1 MPAKYIIEY
10 QTRGDHNRSQR
21 AHYDTDDPVAG
32 EEFVEDLLEQSV
44 PIMAIKHMGKPMAKR
59 EFDQMIRTAAGMLA
73 SKHICASLG
82 IKPEEEKYRF
92 GFTA

>member
-1 MPAKYIIEY
+1 MSAKYMIEY
-10 QTRGDHNRSQR
+10 AIRTRDGLQR
-21 AHYDTDDPVAG
+21 DRYESDDPVAS
-32 EEFVEDLLEQSV
+32 EQFVEDLLEREL
-44 PIMAIKHMGKPMAKR
+44 PITAIRHNGRAIAKR
-59 EFDQMIRTAAGMLA
+59 QFDQMIKTAAGMLA

>member
-1 MPAKYIIEY
+1 MSAKYMIEY
-10 QTRGDHNRSQR
+10 AVRTREGLLSDR
-21 AHYDTDDPVAG
+21 YETDDPVAG
-32 EEFVEDLLEQSV
+32 EEFVEDLLERQV
-44 PIMAIKHMGKPMAKR
+44 PITAIRHQGKLMGKR
-59 EFDQMIRTAAGMLA
+59 EFDRMIKTAAGMLA